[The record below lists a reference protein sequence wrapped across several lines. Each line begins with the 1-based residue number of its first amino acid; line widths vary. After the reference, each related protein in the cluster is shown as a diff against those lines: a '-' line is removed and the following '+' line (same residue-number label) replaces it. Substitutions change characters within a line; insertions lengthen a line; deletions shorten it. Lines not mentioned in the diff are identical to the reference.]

1 MSFVSDA
8 GFFGR
13 TIARNRFL
21 LWEMSRRDLFDR
33 YAGQALGGWWTLI
46 HTLSLVGVYLL
57 LFSVFFYPNA
67 KTGGATT
74 VSPTMY
80 ILAGM
85 LPWLWAAEVF
95 IRAPGVI
102 RDHAELTRQV
112 VFPTEILPLKI
123 TISAFF
129 TTFIGLS
136 LLVIYGLSAGIIHTK
151 SLILLSAALIIL
163 GCFLCGAALIASA
176 IGVFLKDIKELMT
189 LYARIGVYA
198 APVFYFVDM
207 LPERWRS
214 LLYINP
220 MTWFIELFHDALAY
234 GEIRHISVWIGAST
248 MATIACMVGAVLF
261 ARLKP
266 QFGSFV

>member
-8 GFFGR
+8 SFFGR
-13 TIARNRFL
+13 TVARNRFL
-21 LWEMSRRDLFDR
+21 LLEMSRRDLFDR

-46 HTLSLVGVYLL
+46 HTVSLVGVYLL

-67 KTGGATT
+67 KTGGAAA
-74 VSPTMY
+74 VSPTIY

-102 RDHAELTRQV
+102 RDHSELTRQV

-123 TISAFF
+123 TLSAFF

-136 LLVIYGLSAGIIHTK
+136 LLVAYGLVSGTVHVLSLLLLLVAL
-151 SLILLSAALIIL
+151 LIL
-163 GCFLCGAALIASA
+163 GVFLAGVALIASA
-176 IGVFLKDIKELMT
+176 VGVFLKDVKELMA
-189 LYARIGVYA
+189 LYARVGVYA
-198 APVFYFVDM
+198 APVFYFLEM
-207 LPERWRS
+207 LPERWRPV
-214 LLYINP
+214 LYANP
-220 MTWFIELFHDALAY
+220 MTWFIELFHDSLAY
-234 GEIRHISVWIGAST
+234 GEVRHISVWIVASS
-248 MATIACMVGAVLF
+248 MAVITCMVGAVLF